1 MYGIRWR
8 ILAPSPASGHR
19 FVAGDK
25 AKWNMFFAEQ
35 MMSMPGVGGQEVSE
49 WRFGQRFQLP
59 IYAAII
65 EVFHTFQ

>member
-1 MYGIRWR
+1 MEHVLRR
-8 ILAPSPASGHR
+8 ADDVNAR
-19 FVAGDK
+19 
-25 AKWNMFFAEQ
+25 
-35 MMSMPGVGGQEVSE
+35 GVGGQEVSE